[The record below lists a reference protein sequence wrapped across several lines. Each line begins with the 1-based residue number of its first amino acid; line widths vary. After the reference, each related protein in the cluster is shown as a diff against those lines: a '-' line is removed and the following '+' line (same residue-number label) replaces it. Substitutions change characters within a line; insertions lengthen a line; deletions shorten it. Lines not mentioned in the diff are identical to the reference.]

1 MSETNF
7 FYDTDL
13 TGRVIKANAMKKKD
27 DNEREIKSLTID
39 IEIKC
44 EPRIII
50 SYNPYMAKTI
60 YDEDGILN
68 RRSFMTID
76 FGAQNVNNLRFQSG
90 DHIAQGVSI
99 TKLKAKILTKD
110 EVEGLYLI
118 FTLEVPEDGNKAHV
132 WNIASLIKDEDITF
146 QLSKTQ
152 LEVFD
157 EDTKKVAIN
166 SANKFKKTLDDVDM
180 EVNSVD
186 KKNGKLTI
194 SVVDKKE

>member
-13 TGRVIKANAMKKKD
+13 VGKVIRASALKKKD

-39 IEIKC
+39 IEMKC
-44 EPRIII
+44 EPRIIN
-50 SYNPYMAKTI
+50 SYNSYMKDTI
-60 YDEDGILN
+60 YDDRSGSSCAT
-68 RRSFMTID
+68 RSFMTID
-76 FGAQNVNNLRFQSG
+76 FGAQSVNKLRFQSG

-152 LEVFD
+152 LEVFG
-157 EDTKKVAIN
+157 EENAEKEEKV
-166 SANKFKKTLDDVDM
+166 
-180 EVNSVD
+180 EVLN
-186 KKNGKLTI
+186 
-194 SVVDKKE
+194 E